1 MEYLQLKDQLNKI
14 LNDDVQNRQSLQE
27 FRRNVFLN
35 SESTKKHELII
46 SEKEN
51 ELKKLSS
58 NIKQLEEDT
67 EKKSSLVD
75 ELRFQIELQK
85 EEFEQRENGLLD
97 LINSLKNEI
106 ESFKNVHT
114 ELSSDQEHMSKL
126 SVQNAEYAGKI
137 RELIYHIDAQN
148 QQETTLNEKITELES
163 QIKNTDEEIGSLK
176 AQLNNQVEFSFEKE
190 KLIEELN
197 NESSLNSELQNELSF
212 SKHTIT
218 DLKQNIKNLEETQ
231 LQLISENNDLK
242 ESFKVEH
249 ELMQKDNADLIAE
262 LGLIQIEIE
271 TIKTENLELTNSVS
285 RLNEL
290 STDLELK
297 NNLVQDLKTQLKE
310 FETSNEN
317 NKLLSDELAELKIQL
332 INQESI
338 ANEFN
343 LLKEK
348 YTDIT
353 DELNQ
358 SIINLN
364 LKSEDYNQLM
374 DDYSTLNT
382 KFMILQNEFEELNEE
397 HVGISEIRNEL
408 FSLNE
413 LLNEKN
419 TSIHQ
424 LELELER
431 LQNNINSN
439 NSENNSTEL
448 EKVNQLTLE
457 TENLHQQL
465 TDLDEYS
472 KKLVNEFEFEKSKL
486 TIIISDL
493 KNQLTQQKSTINS
506 SNEDAFIDK
515 LFKQIDLLNDENALL
530 STENDDIKDALT
542 EIHKKYES
550 LSQVIEN
557 QKNEIIN
564 LEERNKQIK
573 LATELEVSDEE
584 TTDMRLKINELVREI
599 DKCIALLSE

>member
-197 NESSLNSELQNELSF
+197 NESSLNYELQNELSF

-271 TIKTENLELTNSVS
+271 TIKTENLDLTNSVS

-348 YTDIT
+348 YNDIT

-431 LQNNINSN
+431 LQYNINSN